1 MNKKAY
7 KRLYF
12 FKQLKRANL
21 STEELVKFYVT
32 CIQSVI
38 LYAYKVYHYTQYS
51 GILKQVTRTCTKES
65 FAYIMYGY
73 DYSYTELLSQSKLT
87 TLSKQKPEL
96 CSKFFDKIMSNPQN
110 SSYNYIAR
118 GASFSAKIVQKQI

>member
-1 MNKKAY
+1 MLHASNP
-7 KRLYF
+7 LF
-12 FKQLKRANL
+12 FMHTKSTTTRSFPEYL
-21 STEELVKFYVT
+21 SKSLE
-32 CIQSVI
+32 
-38 LYAYKVYHYTQYS
+38 H
-51 GILKQVTRTCTKES
+51 
-65 FAYIMYGY
+65 GY

-87 TLSKQKPEL
+87 TLSKQKSEL